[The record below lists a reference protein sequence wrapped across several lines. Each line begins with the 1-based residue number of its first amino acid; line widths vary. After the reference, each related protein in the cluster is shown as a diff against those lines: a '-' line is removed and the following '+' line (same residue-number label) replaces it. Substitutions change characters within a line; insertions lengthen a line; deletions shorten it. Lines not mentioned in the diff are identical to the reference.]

1 MASYPDLVKSKDIN
15 PFYSRVTRIQYLS
28 KRLKQQLEGGIK
40 EIAKTSQTFN
50 ELEFLFG
57 DGDLK
62 GIDVVDADMDWILQA
77 RKDMETQAEQL
88 LVQGLSSL
96 NQNQTSTALQVFHS
110 MSSLKRTVSH
120 ALNERCVAVRDG
132 LGEALKGTT
141 ESSGGRVP
149 GGSSLGN
156 TAAWRAGLWTAL
168 DKWSS
173 NVCSSY
179 NQVSITTFISFPDL
193 FKMMTFFTMK
203 SSD

>member
-1 MASYPDLVKSKDIN
+1 M
-15 PFYSRVTRIQYLS
+15 
-28 KRLKQQLEGGIK
+28 EGGIK

-110 MSSLKRTVSH
+110 MSSLKPTVSR